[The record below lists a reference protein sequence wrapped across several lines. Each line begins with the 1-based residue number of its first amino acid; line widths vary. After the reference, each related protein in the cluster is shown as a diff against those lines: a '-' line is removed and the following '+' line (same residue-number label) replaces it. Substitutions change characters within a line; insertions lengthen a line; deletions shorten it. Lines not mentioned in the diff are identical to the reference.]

1 MRPDLGR
8 QLAAGAEATLAPH
21 AGHPDVVFVVA
32 DGLSARAVAAH
43 AQPVLAHALP
53 ALRADGW
60 QIGPLVI
67 VCQGRAA
74 GGDAVAAA
82 PGAGCVAVLNRAG
95 PGPPAPPRLGAHVT
109 RRPRPP
115 PTQARRNCN
124 STPNP

>member
-67 VCQGRAA
+67 VCQGRVA
-74 GGDAVAAA
+74 GCGALAAA
-82 PGAGCVAVLNRAG
+82 PCARRVSVPCGGRPRLT
-95 PGPPAPPRLGAHVT
+95 APPR
-109 RRPRPP
+109 
-115 PTQARRNCN
+115 
-124 STPNP
+124 